1 MRFSV
6 RDLVYIGIFGALW
19 GVSETGVGSVLHA
32 LQVPLTGTVLA
43 GVGMTIALTGRYFV
57 PRRGSVLFIGLV
69 TALLKMLSVGGTVLN
84 PMIAIVAESV
94 LAELALAVGRDG
106 RGTFAAAGAAA
117 CAWSLV
123 HPFLTGGIL
132 AGQGLFA
139 VYLNMLRNGARV
151 LGVPPSAAV
160 LIVAVWTVLHL
171 AVGTAAGLL
180 AWDAGRVVQSRLTP
194 SARPRTDG

>member
-84 PMIAIVAESV
+84 PMIAIVVESV
-94 LAELALAVGRDG
+94 LAELVLMAGRHH
-106 RGTFAAAGAAA
+106 RVTFAAAGAAA
-117 CAWSLV
+117 SAWSLV
-123 HPFLTGGIL
+123 QPFLTGAIL
-132 AGQGLFA
+132 AGQGFFA
-139 VYLNMLRNGARV
+139 VYARMLRNGARM
-151 LGVPPSAAV
+151 LGVEPSAVV
-160 LIVAVWTVLHL
+160 LILGVLAILHL
-171 AVGTAAGLL
+171 VAGAAAGLL
-180 AWDAGRVVQSRLTP
+180 AWDAGHLVQSRLP
-194 SARPRTDG
+194 LSAKSSTDR